1 LTSQTSLV
9 HCTPKIKYEVEMPI
23 YEYQCQ
29 ECKERFDKFVRS
41 ISAEV
46 EIVCPNCGSKQV
58 RKGFSLFAS
67 KGGSAKSTAALSAS
81 ACAPSG

>member
-1 LTSQTSLV
+1 
-9 HCTPKIKYEVEMPI
+9 MPI
-23 YEYQCQ
+23 YEYQCK

-46 EIVCPNCGSKQV
+46 DVVCPSCGSSQV

-67 KGGSAKSTAALSAS
+67 QGNRSGTAPIPSAPV
-81 ACAPSG
+81 CAPTG